1 MGIEIEEL
9 SVHEIK
15 LLSMTPKQAQR
26 YLDGLDEES
35 EELVDKKLELLKRRD
50 RYIEKI
56 DNMIATLD
64 VRQREINQD
73 RAIIEGAYIG
83 LLDSNEDYDEI
94 AYLAGVRY

>member
-1 MGIEIEEL
+1 MGIEIEEI

-15 LLSMTPKQAQR
+15 LLSMTPKQAKR

-83 LLDSNEDYDEI
+83 LLDDNEDYDEI

>member
-9 SVHEIK
+9 SVHEIM

-26 YLDGLDEES
+26 YLDRLDEES

-73 RAIIEGAYIG
+73 RKIIEGAYMIP
-83 LLDSNEDYDEI
+83 LDSDEDYDEV